1 MEKFEVIK
9 ENQIFT
15 DIDFSFIFSPVKIK
29 NIGYIFTSE
38 NMKKYNIVNNSSILS
53 CDSQLCMK

>member
-1 MEKFEVIK
+1 MEKSEVIK

-15 DIDFSFIFSPVKIK
+15 DIEFIFIFSPVKTQ

-38 NMKKYNIVNNSSILS
+38 NTENMENII
-53 CDSQLCMK
+53 